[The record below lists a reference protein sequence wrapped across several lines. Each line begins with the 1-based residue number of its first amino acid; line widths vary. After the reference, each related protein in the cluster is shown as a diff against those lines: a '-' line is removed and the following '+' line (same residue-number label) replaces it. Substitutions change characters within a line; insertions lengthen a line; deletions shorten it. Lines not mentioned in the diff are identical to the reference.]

1 MTIGSGVV
9 KNGVG
14 SNPLVVGLGGKREE
28 MEPLE
33 DGKTRGGMMEEIYSC

>member
-1 MTIGSGVV
+1 VIAGNGVV
-9 KNGVG
+9 KNVAG

-33 DGKTRGGMMEEIYSC
+33 VGKTGGGMIEE

>member
-1 MTIGSGVV
+1 MIVGNGVV

-14 SNPLVVGLGGKREE
+14 SNPLVVGLGGRREE

-33 DGKTRGGMMEEIYSC
+33 GGKMRGRND